1 VSASYLQIDCSSA
14 QQVNA
19 TSLAIAANGELFD
32 CTVGR
37 MTKQAV
43 SALDDAMYAHLPI
56 QLLLAGSSLLLD
68 LESLESRDPHTIRIV
83 GRVIGEPT
91 GTVRLQ

>member
-1 VSASYLQIDCSSA
+1 MSTSYLQIDCSSA
-14 QQVNA
+14 EQVNA
-19 TSLAIAANGELFD
+19 TSVAFSAKGELFD

-43 SALDDAMYAHLPI
+43 SVLDDAMYAHLPV

-83 GRVIGEPT
+83 GRVIGEST
-91 GTVRLQ
+91 ASVRLQ